1 MSGCLF
7 GWILLR
13 LVILRQTIK
22 FKFINILVV
31 FFYFHGVFINV
42 YMFFTDHKMA
52 EKGVSEWY
60 SGRSVFITGGTGY
73 MGKVLVEKLLRDCDN
88 IKSIY
93 ILCRP
98 KRGFSPAARI
108 EQIRKLAVE
117 YLNVIFDGT

>member
-1 MSGCLF
+1 M
-7 GWILLR
+7 
-13 LVILRQTIK
+13 
-22 FKFINILVV
+22 
-31 FFYFHGVFINV
+31 Y
-42 YMFFTDHKMA
+42 FTDYKMA

-88 IKSIY
+88 IKLIY

-117 YLNVIFDGT
+117 YLNIMTVFST